1 MQIKKKPIIQ
11 EFLLKADPDGLATVT
26 IRQATFEQDTIRSD
40 AYAMRRTVWKADGAV
55 VEENRNIARVYAKEI
70 YATIVGAT
78 GFIDEKKKEIFAFE
92 DGKLAM
98 TETEFYEAL
107 GLLDSETVL
116 EIRDC
121 VYKVN
126 PTWGTPRDASE
137 QKKTEDEA
145 AKDKEEGGATTTEGE
160 SNAISEK

>member
-1 MQIKKKPIIQ
+1 MQIKKKPVVQ
-11 EFLLKADPDGLATVT
+11 EFQLKSDPDGIATVT

-40 AYAMRRTVWKADGAV
+40 AYATRKTTWTPEGAV

-70 YATIVGAT
+70 YATIVGAS
-78 GFIDEKKKEIFAFE
+78 GFLDEKKKEIFSFE
-92 DGKLAM
+92 NGQLAM
-98 TETEFYEAL
+98 SEFEFNFAL

-137 QKKTEDEA
+137 QEKAEAEDTRTTEDG
-145 AKDKEEGGATTTEGE
+145 KPEGE
-160 SNAISEK
+160 SNATSEK

>member
-1 MQIKKKPIIQ
+1 MQIKKKPIVQ
-11 EFLLKADPDGLATVT
+11 EFPLKSDPDGIATVI
-26 IRQATFEQDTIRSD
+26 IRQATFEQDTLRSD
-40 AYAMRRTVWKADGAV
+40 AYAIRRTTWKAEGAV

-70 YATIVGAT
+70 YATIVGAI
-78 GFIDEKKKEIFAFE
+78 GFIDEKKKEIFQFE

-98 TETEFYEAL
+98 TETEFNEAL

-121 VYKVN
+121 VYRVN

-145 AKDKEEGGATTTEGE
+145 AKDKEEGGATVIEGE
-160 SNAISEK
+160 SNATSVK

>member
-11 EFLLKADPDGLATVT
+11 EFQLKSDPDGIATVT

-40 AYAMRRTVWKADGAV
+40 AYATRRTIWRAEGAV

-70 YATIVGAT
+70 YATIVGAS
-78 GFIDEKKKEIFAFE
+78 GFLDEKKKEIFAFE
-92 DGKLAM
+92 DSKLAM
-98 TETEFYEAL
+98 TETEFYEAI

-121 VYKVN
+121 VYRVN
-126 PTWGTPRDASE
+126 PTWGTPREDKE
-137 QKKTEDEA
+137 KQQQEDE
-145 AKDKEEGGATTTEGE
+145 KKEIDESEKGKSEGE
-160 SNAISEK
+160 SNATSA